1 MGSGCCFIRDL
12 PAAVSATWPALL
24 SPLPAGM
31 LCPLCPLCPWPLSL
45 CRSQSSVFTHSPLT
59 KRPRPFCCCMAG
71 CTASLQETGLSVV
84 VSSKKTE
91 NTFKEKTETG
101 ENTLTDPKSFQSLT
115 DFQVHVTRDKVWVNT
130 AKCLL
135 KLALA
140 GKNSVLLSS
149 CAFFVWFT
157 QTLVAEPY
165 RQEKLH
171 KTI

>member
-1 MGSGCCFIRDL
+1 
-12 PAAVSATWPALL
+12 
-24 SPLPAGM
+24 
-31 LCPLCPLCPWPLSL
+31 
-45 CRSQSSVFTHSPLT
+45 
-59 KRPRPFCCCMAG
+59 MAG